1 MIRTAGA
8 ALAWTAVT
16 PPPLPLPP
24 PLPERPARLFLRAGL
39 WVAAALATAVAV
51 AVALDVVQAHRF
63 VAPGLTDPR
72 IAALLTTA
80 ALGLV
85 LLVGA
90 RRQARWIGRG
100 DIRLGLGA
108 GPIRRPLL
116 LLLLAVL
123 TVFVPPAWI
132 LALRPLLHPQHQAEG
147 VTEMVRA
154 ATSLGPAIQIA
165 TWFVMVALAPMAE
178 ELFFRGWLWT
188 GLRRRWGLPGVIAGT
203 SLPWLALHMP
213 DGALR
218 PLFLLPAALLFSL
231 ARQCCGGVWA
241 SLTLHLVNNAISV
254 AVLTLALQ
262 R

>member
-1 MIRTAGA
+1 MSARTTDVPFAS
-8 ALAWTAVT
+8 LLS
-16 PPPLPLPP
+16 PPPLPPRPP
-24 PLPERPARLFLRAGL
+24 RLFLQAGI
-39 WVAAALATAVAV
+39 WIAAALAAAVTVAV
-51 AVALDVVQAHRF
+51 LLDLSQARHL
-63 VAPGLTDPR
+63 ASPQLTEPR
-72 IAALLTTA
+72 IVTLLTTT
-80 ALGLV
+80 ALGAV
-85 LLVGA
+85 LLLGA
-90 RRQARWIGRG
+90 RQQARSIGRG

-154 ATSLGPAIQIA
+154 STSLGPAIQLT
-165 TWFVMVALAPMAE
+165 TWFVMVALAPLAE

-188 GLRRRWGLPGVIAGT
+188 GLRRRWSLPAVVVGT

-241 SLTLHLVNNAISV
+241 SLTLHLVNNAVSV
-254 AVLTLALQ
+254 AVLTVALQ